1 MESLWPDEIANSE
14 QVRSPVQILKE
25 QASLLGKMT
34 KNILLGE
41 IQAVPVGQPNSAY
54 AFNILAPSLRN
65 YRYSLFTINYN
76 ILNIYPIYIALDDEI
91 FKEIYSYK
99 SKNEAIKIDYENEFL
114 TILKNIFRS
123 RKAKQ
128 ILTSLMVESG
138 AMSSNTR

>member
-1 MESLWPDEIANSE
+1 MESLWPDEIASSE

-41 IQAVPVGQPNSAY
+41 IQAVPTGQPNSAY

-76 ILNIYPIYIALDDEI
+76 ILNIYPVYIVLDDEI

-99 SKNEAIKIDYENEFL
+99 SENKAIKIDYENEFI
-114 TILKNIFRS
+114 TTLKNIFRS
-123 RKAKQ
+123 NKVKQ